1 MSLKKFIL
9 LFITFLF
16 LYSCAD
22 YNVGKSVLKKEKIYY
37 SSSGFTLIY
46 EDSLYTQKVINKKIN
61 NDEIIVMHNLL
72 KPNTPV
78 KIINPSNSKFIET
91 KISKKADYPK
101 IFNSVISMKV
111 AKILEL
117 SSHTPLIEII
127 ETKKNK
133 TFVAKESNIFEEEK
147 SVAEK
152 APVDEIEMDTLS
164 NIESENEVKLVK
176 KSKFILVIS
185 DFYYLDSAS
194 NLKKELIK
202 KTQFNNFFVKKIS
215 NNKYRLIAGP
225 FENFNALKT
234 SYISLNNLGFE
245 GLNIYR
251 E

>member
-1 MSLKKFIL
+1 
-9 LFITFLF
+9 
-16 LYSCAD
+16 
-22 YNVGKSVLKKEKIYY
+22 
-37 SSSGFTLIY
+37 
-46 EDSLYTQKVINKKIN
+46 
-61 NDEIIVMHNLL
+61 
-72 KPNTPV
+72 
-78 KIINPSNSKFIET
+78 
-91 KISKKADYPK
+91 
-101 IFNSVISMKV
+101 
-111 AKILEL
+111 
-117 SSHTPLIEII
+117 
-127 ETKKNK
+127 
-133 TFVAKESNIFEEEK
+133 
-147 SVAEK
+147 
-152 APVDEIEMDTLS
+152 MDTLS